1 MDRRPRTT
9 VRARLRNVTSESMPT
24 RNGSSSR
31 FLQIAPG
38 FRIAPPIPGTRVR
51 VRDAS
56 KQTKREIE
64 MKLSIKQ
71 VASALLLGAITTSAF
86 AGLHSSQGVTIQPS
100 GIKPYAT
107 GDIGF
112 VYNSWFS
119 NDYIGCEANATSGD
133 CYATDVSGQ
142 YKTCSTTDPA
152 MLTVIR
158 SIKGDSNV
166 FFSWNP
172 DGTCRDI
179 RVQTDS
185 LRAPK

>member
-1 MDRRPRTT
+1 MRLAAAILHVFTGRAGFLRRAGNPGDYSPCPR
-9 VRARLRNVTSESMPT
+9 RL
-24 RNGSSSR
+24 
-31 FLQIAPG
+31 
-38 FRIAPPIPGTRVR
+38 
-51 VRDAS
+51 
-56 KQTKREIE
+56 QTNKREIE

-71 VASALLLGAITTSAF
+71 VASALLLGAMTTSAF

-119 NDYIGCEANATSGD
+119 NDYIGCEANAASGD

-142 YKTCSTTDPA
+142 YKTCTTTDPA